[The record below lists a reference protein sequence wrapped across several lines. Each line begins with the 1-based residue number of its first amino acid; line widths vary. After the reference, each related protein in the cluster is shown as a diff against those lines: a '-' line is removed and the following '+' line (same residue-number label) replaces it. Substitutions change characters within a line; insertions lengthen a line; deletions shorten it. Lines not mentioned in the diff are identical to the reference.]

1 MRVPKI
7 SILVALL
14 LTANVV
20 LASGGTGGG
29 GGTTC
34 TCVSLSVSKETAP
47 PGSLTQMKVF
57 VTEPK
62 PISTGG
68 GSITFDTYDSIFG
81 ISLSSHSGDSY
92 GFAIV
97 NGNNIKLSVISPS
110 ATFASSIDYPIL
122 TVVGRVPATAS
133 IGTKFPMTLDP
144 NSVQFFDTTGTLY
157 PIDVKQGFLV
167 AGTAVSI
174 GDVSP
179 GSAVLPAG
187 AIVKI
192 TGTNFAPGTKFKF
205 AEAGIAQQIFHDS
218 TWIDV
223 VLSTPA
229 NMQGMMIKASNPDG
243 TSDVYFSYQRTF
255 PMPVLSADPVM
266 QHAMPLVPPK
276 SVLAATIALPV
287 PVAGTTYGVALQ
299 NLIADTTATVMLVNA
314 DGTTATTS
322 VDVGL
327 NKFVV
332 REFSELFG
340 TTPAPGA
347 TIVVSSPS
355 PIEVLGIAA
364 NQTTGTALPIIPQ

>member
-7 SILVALL
+7 SILIALL
-14 LTANVV
+14 LSTNVI
-20 LASGGTGGG
+20 LAAGGTGG

-34 TCVSLSVSKETAP
+34 TCVSLSVTKETAP

-68 GSITFDTYDSIFG
+68 GSLTFDSYDSIFG
-81 ISLSSHSGDSY
+81 VSLASHSADSY

-110 ATFASSIDYPIL
+110 ATLASTIDYPIL
-122 TVVGRVPATAS
+122 TVVGRVAPTAAL
-133 IGTKFPMTLDP
+133 GTKFPMTLDP
-144 NSVQFFDTTGTLY
+144 LSIQFYDTTGALY

-167 AGTAVSI
+167 AGTSVSI

-187 AIVKI
+187 ATVKI

-223 VLSTPA
+223 VLSAPA
-229 NMQGMMIKASNPDG
+229 NMHGMMIKASNPDG
-243 TSDVYFSYQRTF
+243 TADVYFSYQRTF

-276 SVLAATIALPV
+276 SVLSATIALPV
-287 PVAGTTYGVALQ
+287 PAADTTYGVALQ
-299 NLIADTTATVMLVNA
+299 NLIADTTASVMLVNA

-322 VDVGL
+322 VDVGV

-340 TTPAPGA
+340 TAPAPGA